1 MLRKGRGESVQDT
14 DAARDWTEQEVRLV
28 VADYF
33 AMLEA
38 ELQGESYKKSEH
50 RKALIPHLSG

>member
-1 MLRKGRGESVQDT
+1 MVVRKGEPEQDA
-14 DAARDWTEQEVRLV
+14 DSARDWTEQEVRLV

-38 ELQGESYKKSEH
+38 ELQGESY
-50 RKALIPHLSG
+50 